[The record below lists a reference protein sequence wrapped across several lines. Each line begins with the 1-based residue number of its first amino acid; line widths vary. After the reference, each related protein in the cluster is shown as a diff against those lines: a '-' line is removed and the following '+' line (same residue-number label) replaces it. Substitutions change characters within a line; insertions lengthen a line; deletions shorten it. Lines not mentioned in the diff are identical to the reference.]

1 MSPPRRV
8 LVAGGTGMLGR
19 PVVRRLLED
28 GFSVRVL
35 ARSPQKARSLLP
47 GAVEVASGDLARPQ
61 TLEEACRDCSA
72 LYVSVDTPPGPG
84 FHPETEGLR
93 NLAEAAKR
101 SGKPRLVILSA
112 LGSSDPAN
120 AEHRWWHA
128 REKHLAQRIA
138 RESGLPWTI
147 LEPTWLMES
156 LPLFVRGK
164 TFYWFSDASLSAHWI
179 AGDDLGRLLSAALIK
194 GSGQGEVIAVQG
206 PKKLTMLEAA
216 SAFIEAYDPS
226 IQVKTVPLWTFRVL
240 GLFKSE
246 AKELVSLLDCYSGL
260 DEPAPAESVWRR
272 FARPRMEIADYARY
286 CRRTGD
292 FPQKG

>member
-1 MSPPRRV
+1 
-8 LVAGGTGMLGR
+8 MLGR
-19 PVVRRLLED
+19 PVVRRLLQD

-35 ARSPQKARSLLP
+35 ARSPEKARTLLP
-47 GAVEVASGDLARPQ
+47 ESAEVVGGDLGRPE
-61 TLEEACRDCSA
+61 TLEPACRDCSA
-72 LYVSVDTPPGPG
+72 LYVSVDTPPSSS

-93 NLAEAAKR
+93 NLCEAAKR
-101 SGKPRLVILSA
+101 SGTPRLFVLSA
-112 LGSSDPAN
+112 LGSSDPSN
-120 AEHRWWHA
+120 ADHRWWHA

-138 RESGLPWTI
+138 RESGLPWTM

-164 TFYWFSDASLSAHWI
+164 AFFWFSDAFISAYWV
-179 AGDDLGRLLSAALIK
+179 AGDDLGRMVSAALTK
-194 GSGQGEVIAVQG
+194 GSGQGEVVAVQG
-206 PKKLTMLEAA
+206 LKKLSMMEAA
-216 SAFIEAYDPS
+216 AAFIAAYDPK
-226 IQVKTVPLWTFRVL
+226 IRVKTVPLWTFRAL
-240 GLFKSE
+240 GLLKSE

-272 FARPRMEIADYARY
+272 FARPRMGVADYAEY